1 MIVITIVTVNILS
14 AMDLEERYAFLAEYY
29 DPNACLIRKYQ
40 LLFYGKDET
49 CEMYDIKNKK
59 LFLRRSKVPGLRM
72 KDLFLGS
79 IVSVHSRQLTIKDF
93 GDEFTRRKLRAKTEK
108 TFAMI
113 KPDCIGKMG
122 EILEVICQ
130 EDFII
135 CSAKMLRLTRKQA
148 EQFYI
153 EHIDKPFFGNLMNL
167 ITEGPMVALEM
178 KGEDAVRGWRR
189 LLGPTDSAQARRDAP
204 YSIRAKFGANVT
216 RNACHGSD
224 SLESANREIDFFF
237 GSTKYPNTAKLQGTT
252 LGLIKPHAVLSGIAG
267 PIITDI
273 LSSGLNITALQL
285 HYVDRANAA
294 EFYEVYKGV
303 VAEYTDMVTQL
314 SSGPCIALEIHGDQD
329 AHGKFRKLCGPA
341 DPELAKYLR
350 PDTLRAKYGKDK
362 IENALHCTDLA
373 DDCILEVE
381 YFFKILDS

>member
-1 MIVITIVTVNILS
+1 
-14 AMDLEERYAFLAEYY
+14 MDLEERYAFLAEYY

-40 LLFYGKDET
+40 LLFYVKDET
-49 CEMYDIKNKK
+49 CEMYDIKNKR
-59 LFLRRSKVPGLRM
+59 LFLRRTKVPELKM
-72 KDLFLGS
+72 ADLFLGS

-108 TFAMI
+108 TLAII
-113 KPDCIGKMG
+113 KPDCIHKLG
-122 EILEVICQ
+122 EILEVIAREQ
-130 EDFII
+130 FII
-135 CSAKMLRLTRKQA
+135 CGAKMLRLSRKQA
-148 EQFYI
+148 EEFYN
-153 EHIDKPFFGNLMNL
+153 EHAGKPFFDNLVSFM
-167 ITEGPMVALEM
+167 TEGPIVVIEM
-178 KGEDAVRGWRR
+178 KGDNAVQVWREMI
-189 LLGPTDSAQARRDAP
+189 GPTNSAQARRDAP
-204 YSIRAKFGANVT
+204 SSIRAQFGTDNT

-224 SLESANREIDFFF
+224 SVESATREIEFFF
-237 GSTKYPNTAKLQGTT
+237 GKQRFDNTTKLKGST
-252 LGLIKPHAVLSGIAG
+252 LGIIKPHAVLSGSVG

-273 LSSGLNITALQL
+273 LSNGLKITALQL

-314 SSGPCIALEIHGDQD
+314 CSGPCIAIEVHSDDD

-350 PDTLRAKYGKDK
+350 PNTLRAKYGKDK
-362 IENALHCTDLA
+362 IQNALHCTDLP
-373 DDCILEVE
+373 DDSILEVE